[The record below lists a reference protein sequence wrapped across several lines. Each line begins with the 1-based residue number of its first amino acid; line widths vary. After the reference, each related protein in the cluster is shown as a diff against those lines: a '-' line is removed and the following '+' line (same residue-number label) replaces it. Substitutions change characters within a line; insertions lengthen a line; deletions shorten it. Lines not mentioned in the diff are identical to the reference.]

1 MLWACIR
8 KARSSTE
15 GKLKRGGRKRWHLL
29 RRTKCT
35 IMDAFTAFLGM
46 GNR

>member
-1 MLWACIR
+1 MGLY
-8 KARSSTE
+8 KE
-15 GKLKRGGRKRWHLL
+15 GKVLNQGKLKRCGQKWWHLL

-46 GNR
+46 GYR